1 MEAKYYTPTLEEFHI
16 GFEYEYMNGDKW
28 EKSEITIQDYKTT
41 GWDYE
46 KQNSWFEEELLGG
59 IRTVRVKY
67 LDQEDIESLGF
78 IRDCERAGY
87 KFFLELENKDQLL
100 LENLSLT
107 TNMSDMFQI
116 KLWHK
121 EKGLYGEDTYY
132 GDILFIGR
140 IKNKSELKKLI
151 QQLNIHD

>member
-1 MEAKYYTPTLEEFHI
+1 MDISKYYTPTLGEFHI
-16 GFEYEYMNGDKW
+16 GFEYEIKEGKYWQPAMCSGIPVGHKTL
-28 EKSEITIQDYKTT
+28 EDY
-41 GWDYE
+41 
-46 KQNSWFEEELLGG
+46 
-59 IRTVRVKY
+59 IRVKY

-87 KFFLELENKDQLL
+87 KFFLEFENKDRLL

-121 EKGLYGEDTYY
+121 EKGLYGKNTYY
-132 GDILFIGR
+132 GDTLFIGI

-151 QQLNIHD
+151 KQVNIHD